1 MSKNNYNVFLFIFY
15 ILTLIYYST
24 CQETTYFPKCGVYDD
39 NVAPKVV
46 KGIPIDKNDA
56 SLKRKLD
63 SEGFKD
69 FKIYMDL
76 ENLDYEVEQNN
87 LTHLRD
93 MYVNAIVK
101 AINTLEK
108 LLKVKPLSAN
118 Y

>member
-1 MSKNNYNVFLFIFY
+1 MSKNNYYLFLFIFF
-15 ILTLIYYST
+15 ILTLISYST
-24 CQETTYFPKCGVYDD
+24 CQKKTYFPKCGVYDD
-39 NVAPKVV
+39 NVVPIAA
-46 KGIPIDKNDA
+46 KGIPIDKNDD

-93 MYVNAIVK
+93 IL
-101 AINTLEK
+101 IL
-108 LLKVKPLSAN
+108 
-118 Y
+118 